1 MMRFLDILL
10 LCFVVT
16 VILSCEELMPYVS
29 FMRGNE
35 WNADLQ
41 EQWYL
46 DSLLNRNF
54 TGVEVALR
62 RAEQFANI
70 QWTPVGD
77 VPSRYGLNGVYA
89 KGITQ
94 KGLPY
99 SLGIWA
105 NTHIGTQVPLYTYM
119 TALNNPNSVLY
130 TEDMRE
136 AP

>member
-70 QWTPVGD
+70 Q
-77 VPSRYGLNGVYA
+77 
-89 KGITQ
+89 
-94 KGLPY
+94 
-99 SLGIWA
+99 
-105 NTHIGTQVPLYTYM
+105 
-119 TALNNPNSVLY
+119 
-130 TEDMRE
+130 
-136 AP
+136 